1 MVNHL
6 AINIKAISCAVPK
19 RQLTLEGYAPELF
32 TEKSARRM
40 ARSTGFSKL
49 RITDDNTTT
58 ADLCVAAASE
68 LFKDI
73 DIKSIGAI
81 VFVTQT
87 PDYVLPATSHILQER
102 LGLNND
108 VICLDINEGCAG
120 YTTGIYVAGMLAN
133 QLNKCVCLAGGD
145 TISKLTS
152 PKDRATRAIFGDAG
166 TVTIIEPQGRP
177 TPFSFASYGERY
189 DSIIVENSRHRLVAE
204 PKNCGS
210 LYLDGVGIMN
220 FTLNEVPRLIAEL
233 LNAEGLAATD
243 ISLYACH
250 QANKMI
256 LQSLAT
262 KIGVPT
268 DKVPFT
274 ADLVG
279 NESSASI
286 PMVLSAMQDADLSQV
301 LCVGFGVGLAIGAF
315 IYDFSAT
322 KFYGVVEYEQG

>member
-73 DIKSIGAI
+73 DIKTIGAI

-102 LGLNND
+102 LELNND

-120 YTTGIYVAGMLAN
+120 YATGIYVAGMLAN

-152 PKDRATRAIFGDAG
+152 LKDRATRAIFGDAG
-166 TVTIIEPQGRP
+166 TITIVEPQGSLI
-177 TPFSFASYGERY
+177 PFSFASYGERY

-204 PKNCGS
+204 PKNGGS

-220 FTLNEVPRLIAEL
+220 FTLNEVPQLIAEI

-262 KIGVPT
+262 KIGVPI

-274 ADLVG
+274 ADLSG

-286 PMVLSAMQDADLSQV
+286 PMVLSAMQEANLSRV
-301 LCVGFGVGLAIGAF
+301 LCIGFGVGLAIGAF

-322 KFYGVVEYEQG
+322 KFYGVVEYGQG